1 MSTVGAGDV
10 LLAAFLAA
18 ELEGRSFGDAL
29 RYSVA
34 AASASTLEVGAG
46 RFDPREA
53 NRLTGQVEVSELET
67 VET

>member
-1 MSTVGAGDV
+1 V
-10 LLAAFLAA
+10 LSAAFLAA

-29 RYSVA
+29 RASVA

-46 RFDPREA
+46 RFEPREA
-53 NRLTGQVEVSELET
+53 HRLTGQVEVTELEP